1 LAVHRHFGSYRGDN
15 FVNGSRPTIS
25 IFVIGLL
32 VLSAAIGVPDAD
44 PADYLKGK
52 LLIAA
57 REMKDPRFSETVIY
71 MIAHGAEGAFGLVI
85 NRPIASAPVVKLLEG
100 LGAASK
106 DATGEI
112 VVHYGGPVSPR
123 QAFIL
128 HTDEMLLTSS
138 RKLEDGIA
146 LTSDADL
153 IREIGRG
160 KGPREALL
168 IFGYAGWAPGQL
180 ETELKARSWF
190 AVPADKEMIFGK
202 EAEKKWRQAI
212 DKRQIPL

>member
-1 LAVHRHFGSYRGDN
+1 VVKISLNRSYP
-15 FVNGSRPTIS
+15 SIS
-25 IFVIGLL
+25 IFVIALV
-32 VLSAAIGVPDAD
+32 VLSTAIGVPDAD

-57 REMKDPRFSETVIY
+57 REMKDPRFTETVI
-71 MIAHGAEGAFGLVI
+71 
-85 NRPIASAPVVKLLEG
+85 KLLQG
-100 LGAASK
+100 LGAE
-106 DATGEI
+106 DEGATGEI

-138 RKLEDGIA
+138 RKLEHGIA

-153 IREIGRG
+153 IREIARG

-180 ETELKARSWF
+180 ENELKARSWF

-202 EAEKKWRQAI
+202 DAEKKWRQAI

>member
-1 LAVHRHFGSYRGDN
+1 MDRSHPN
-15 FVNGSRPTIS
+15 IS
-25 IFVIGLL
+25 FFFIALL

-44 PADYLKGK
+44 PADYLNGK

-57 REMKDPRFSETVIY
+57 REMKDPRFTETVVY
-71 MIAHGAEGAFGLVI
+71 LIAHGAEGAFGLVI
-85 NRPIASAPVVKLLEG
+85 NRPIASAPVGKLLEG
-100 LGAASK
+100 LGAETK

-123 QAFIL
+123 QAFVL
-128 HTDEMLLTSS
+128 HTDEMLLTNSM
-138 RKLEDGIA
+138 KLQDGIA
-146 LTSDADL
+146 LTSDAEL

-160 KGPREALL
+160 NGPRGALL

-202 EAEKKWRQAI
+202 DAEKKWRQAI